1 MRYQDLSNFFCPPF
15 FTKYIPP
22 IIANNDINTLVI
34 ATQHDSHAEL
44 AIEGLLAHADNK
56 WEELKKQPGISVSEE
71 ISWVMNLADNYSTVY
86 QTFCK

>member
-1 MRYQDLSNFFCPPF
+1 MR
-15 FTKYIPP
+15 T
-22 IIANNDINTLVI
+22 IITILFLILGSYLAASEITVKKLPLTACEEI
-34 ATQHDSHAEL
+34 YG